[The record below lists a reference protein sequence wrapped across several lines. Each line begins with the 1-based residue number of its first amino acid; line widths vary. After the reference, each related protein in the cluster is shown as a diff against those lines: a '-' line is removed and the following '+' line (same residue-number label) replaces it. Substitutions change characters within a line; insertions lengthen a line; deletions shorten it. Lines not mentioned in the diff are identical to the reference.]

1 MQRIRQF
8 DFLPQKSIANEHNTL
23 IIINEIEKKTMNMQ
37 ILQKN
42 CHIKPAI
49 KQSKINKQN

>member
-23 IIINEIEKKTMNMQ
+23 IIINEIEKKK
-37 ILQKN
+37 L
-42 CHIKPAI
+42 
-49 KQSKINKQN
+49 